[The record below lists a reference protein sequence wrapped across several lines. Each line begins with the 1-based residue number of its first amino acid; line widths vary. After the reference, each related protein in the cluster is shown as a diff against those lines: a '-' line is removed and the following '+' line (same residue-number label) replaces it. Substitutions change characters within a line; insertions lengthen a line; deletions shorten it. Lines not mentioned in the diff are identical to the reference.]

1 MADVFNFAPMQV
13 KIFDSYTAMSHQLAT
28 EITGLVRKKPA
39 AVLCL
44 AAGDTPRLAYELIA
58 ENAKTNQINFSQ
70 CTFIGLDEWV
80 GIPPEN
86 AGSCH
91 YFLKKYLF
99 DPLKIAP
106 AQVHLFDAMSGNLTE
121 QCLIMNN
128 TISSAGGIDCMVV
141 GIGMN
146 GHIGFNEPGVSFD
159 QSAHVVNLDENT
171 RSVGQKYF
179 QEPTLLQK
187 GITLGLQQLLAAREA
202 ILIANGI
209 KKAAIVKQAL
219 EGKIDPTVPASI
231 MQLHHNGSIL
241 LDQDAASLLRKTNSN
256 HTGNDHAFNR

>member
-1 MADVFNFAPMQV
+1 MQV
-13 KIFDSYTAMSHQLAT
+13 KIFDSYTALSQQLAT
-28 EITGLVRKKPA
+28 IIIQLVQKNPA

-44 AAGDTPRLAYELIA
+44 AAGDTPKLTYELITEKA
-58 ENAKTNQINFSQ
+58 MTGRIDFSQ

-86 AGSCH
+86 EGSCH

-106 AQVHLFDAMSGNLTE
+106 AQVHLFDAMSGNLNE
-121 QCLIMNN
+121 QCMIMNN
-128 TISSAGGIDCMVV
+128 VIASAGGIDCMVV

-159 QSAHVVNLDENT
+159 RSAHVVSLDENT

-179 QEPTLLQK
+179 HEPTLLHK
-187 GITLGLQQLLAAREA
+187 GITLGLQQLLASRKA

-209 KKAAIVKQAL
+209 KKASIIKQAV
-219 EGKIDPTVPASI
+219 EGKIDASVPASI
-231 MQLHHNGSIL
+231 MQRHPQGWIM
-241 LDQDAASLLRKTNSN
+241 LDQDAASLLSKTNGS
-256 HTGNDHAFNR
+256 GNDHASNR